1 MKGVAVLG
9 STGSIG
15 QSTLNVLRRHPDR
28 FRLVALT
35 AGSNAE
41 LLGRQISEW
50 KPRFAGLVSG
60 EGPACLLEAA
70 TQPEADIVVNA
81 VVGFAGLA
89 ATLAALRAGKRVAL
103 ANKESLVVAGEL
115 VRAAAQAGGGELVPV
130 DSEHSAVLQCVAG
143 RESSLRRLIL
153 TASGGPFREWPR
165 ERLDVATAED
175 ALRHPTWRMGN
186 KITVDSATLANKAM
200 EVIEAHH
207 LFGLSY
213 DRVEVVVHPQS
224 IIHAL
229 VELADGSVLGQLG
242 FPTMEQ
248 PILYALTHPERVD
261 DPAPRRFDPVAAG
274 PLTFEPLR
282 RDDFEAFEAGVGA
295 GKQGGT
301 APAAFNAANEVA
313 VDAFLAGRI
322 PFGKIAHVIQA
333 SLARH
338 RAEAVTTIEVV
349 QRADREARQV
359 AREFAA

>member
-1 MKGVAVLG
+1 
-9 STGSIG
+9 
-15 QSTLNVLRRHPDR
+15 
-28 FRLVALT
+28 
-35 AGSNAE
+35 
-41 LLGRQISEW
+41 
-50 KPRFAGLVSG
+50 
-60 EGPACLLEAA
+60 
-70 TQPEADIVVNA
+70 
-81 VVGFAGLA
+81 
-89 ATLAALRAGKRVAL
+89 
-103 ANKESLVVAGEL
+103 
-115 VRAAAQAGGGELVPV
+115 
-130 DSEHSAVLQCVAG
+130 VAG
-143 RESSLRRLIL
+143 RESALRRLIL

-165 ERLDVATAED
+165 ERLEAASAED

-207 LFGLSY
+207 LFGLPY

-261 DPAPRRFDPVAAG
+261 DAAPRRFDPVAAG

-282 RDDFEAFEAGVGA
+282 RDDFEAFEAGVAA

-313 VDAFLAGRI
+313 VEAFLAGRI
-322 PFGKIAHVIQA
+322 PFGRIAGVIQRA
-333 SLARH
+333 LAEH
-338 RAEAVTTIEVV
+338 RSEAVTTIEVV
-349 QRADREARQV
+349 QRADRETRRI